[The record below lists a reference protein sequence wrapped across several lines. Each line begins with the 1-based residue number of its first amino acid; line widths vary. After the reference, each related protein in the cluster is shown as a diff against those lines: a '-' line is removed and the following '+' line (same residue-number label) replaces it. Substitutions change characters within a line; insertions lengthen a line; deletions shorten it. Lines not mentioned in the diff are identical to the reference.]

1 MDMAIRVTHP
11 GGAEQLEAGQWPP
24 QSPGKGEIRLRHEA
38 IGVNFLDIY
47 HRKGLYPLP
56 APGIPGVEG
65 VGRIE
70 ALGEGVEGLEPGQR
84 VAYAGLVGGYAT
96 TRLLPA
102 WRAIPLP
109 ERADGTV
116 VAGSLL
122 RGLTA
127 HMLLT
132 RSYPVGA
139 GTTVLVPA
147 AAGGLGTIVTRWAA
161 HLGACVIGTVGSPD
175 KAALAMDCGA
185 QHVLVGRDVDYAA
198 RIAALT
204 KGRGV
209 DFAIDGIGG
218 TTLAQTLACVRR
230 FGTVASIGEAGGP
243 IPPLAVEAIGPVRA
257 LNFARP
263 SVMAYTTERDTYPD
277 AVRAVLAMIDQ
288 GIAAPLCGSY
298 PLAHAAQA
306 HRDLESGK
314 TSGATILIP

>member
-1 MDMAIRVTHP
+1 MGIYHQRASLHSLTDRRKGMDLAIRVTHP
-11 GGAEQLEAGQWPP
+11 GGAEQLEAAQCPP

-84 VAYAGLVGGYAT
+84 VAYAGLAGGYAT

-139 GTTVLVPA
+139 GTTVLVHA
-147 AAGGLGTIVTRWAA
+147 AAGGWAPSSRA
-161 HLGACVIGTVGSPD
+161 GPRIL
-175 KAALAMDCGA
+175 ALA
-185 QHVLVGRDVDYAA
+185 
-198 RIAALT
+198 
-204 KGRGV
+204 
-209 DFAIDGIGG
+209 
-218 TTLAQTLACVRR
+218 
-230 FGTVASIGEAGGP
+230 
-243 IPPLAVEAIGPVRA
+243 
-257 LNFARP
+257 
-263 SVMAYTTERDTYPD
+263 
-277 AVRAVLAMIDQ
+277 
-288 GIAAPLCGSY
+288 
-298 PLAHAAQA
+298 
-306 HRDLESGK
+306 
-314 TSGATILIP
+314 